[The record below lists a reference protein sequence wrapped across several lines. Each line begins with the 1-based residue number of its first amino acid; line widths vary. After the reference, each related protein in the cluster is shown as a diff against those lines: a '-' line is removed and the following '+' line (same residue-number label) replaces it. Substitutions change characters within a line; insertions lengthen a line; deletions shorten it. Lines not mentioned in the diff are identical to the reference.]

1 LLTTNPFL
9 PPRHAHTEKRVLS
22 RKTREAAINESVD
35 ICKEN
40 LKRILYAIEFY
51 DISVPIGI
59 TVETGI
65 MLPSPT
71 TSSLRPTITISS
83 WSLSCSLHGIGVSQ
97 RVTNDFSHHTQ

>member
-65 MLPSPT
+65 MLPLSLLA
-71 TSSLRPTITISS
+71 SLRP
-83 WSLSCSLHGIGVSQ
+83 LLLALYGVGVSL
-97 RVTNDFSHHTQ
+97 RVTNDFSHVIHTQ